1 MLDRTGYFL
10 LFIFYPS
17 TAKAQNNVDDY
28 LDASNRQHHN
38 FIRTH
43 SCLLISI
50 IRPCGQSSRRQ
61 SAPVTGAS
69 IVYKIL
75 IELASRYLL
84 RRFRQTAGNCAANT
98 PTASLRFNRHRFG
111 HWGCRNARSRNLGM
125 VASTGSTTIRLRLN
139 RFPQTQAPLLT
150 QPPPSPHPPVLP
162 HALQS
167 PHDSVVIVPRFSC
180 DRGTIDPQ
188 SWDDS

>member
-61 SAPVTGAS
+61 SAPVMGAS

-75 IELASRYLL
+75 IELASGYLL
-84 RRFRQTAGNCAANT
+84 RRFRQAAGNCAANT

-150 QPPPSPHPPVLP
+150 QPPPPKKHTRQSSPMRCNRP
-162 HALQS
+162 
-167 PHDSVVIVPRFSC
+167 
-180 DRGTIDPQ
+180 TIQ
-188 SWDDS
+188 L